1 MTFRHRVM
9 RGLTR
14 GLAGTLLLAGTFVFG
29 GAAANADGASVW
41 SVKGKRN
48 TVYLAGSVHALPHDQ
63 AHLSPQLE
71 RAYDSSD
78 ALVMEVDLDDLNPL
92 EAVEFV
98 TTNGTL
104 PASQSLEEVVGAARY
119 SKIIQLADSID
130 VPELALARLEPWAA
144 AMVLT
149 QFALMKSGFD
159 PQLGIDMQLTARAQA
174 DGKPI
179 EGLETVV
186 DQLSIFDSRSM
197 SEQTKFLVD
206 AANDV
211 PKMSEDLDRLIEG
224 WRTGDLRALE
234 REFNKERAQAPALYD
249 QLLGER
255 NRTWLP
261 KIEALLDQE
270 RNYLVLVGT
279 LHFVGQDG
287 LLELL
292 ARAGHKPM
300 SLSARTSDQD
310 R

>member
-1 MTFRHRVM
+1 MKFRHRLM
-9 RGLTR
+9 RGLGR
-14 GLAGTLLLAGTFVFG
+14 GLAGALLFAFAGS
-29 GAAANADGASVW
+29 AANADGASVW
-41 SVKGKRN
+41 SMKGKRN
-48 TVYLAGSVHALPHDQ
+48 TVYLAGSVHALPQNHAQ
-63 AHLSPQLE
+63 LSPQLE
-71 RAYDSSD
+71 RAYESSD

-92 EAVEFV
+92 EAVQFV
-98 TTNGTL
+98 TMNGTL
-104 PASQSLEEVVGAARY
+104 PASQSLEEVVGAERY
-119 SKIIQLADSID
+119 SID

-159 PQLGIDMQLTARAQA
+159 PQLGIDMQLTERARA

-186 DQLSIFDSRSM
+186 DQLSIFDSRSI

-211 PKMSEDLDRLIEG
+211 PKMNEDLDRLIEG

-249 QLLGER
+249 QLLGQR
-255 NRTWLP
+255 NRKWLP

-270 RNYLVLVGT
+270 RDYLVLVGT

-292 ARAGHKPM
+292 TRAGHKPVA
-300 SLSARTSDQD
+300 LSAKASDRD